1 MIRNLLSWDYDM
13 YRTLHWIGEF
23 GVIETGKE
31 DERIEVFDFVL
42 VRDKVVETLLNERE
56 YEIVDL
62 DVERLE

>member
-1 MIRNLLSWDYDM
+1 M